1 VLKPLLFALGWFF
14 FVLGVIGAFL
24 PIVPTTPF
32 LLLAA
37 LCFSKSS
44 PRFHA
49 WLLAMPVFGAAVEDW
64 RLRRVIRPRAKFLCA
79 SMLTL
84 SLVFIWAG
92 PRPQL
97 TIKIPVTLLM
107 VGVGTFVVTRK
118 SL

>member
-1 VLKPLLFALGWFF
+1 MLKPLLFALGWFF

-44 PRFHA
+44 PRFHG
-49 WLLAMPVFGAAVEDW
+49 WLLAMPVFGAGVEDW

-79 SMLTL
+79 SMLTV
-84 SLVFIWAG
+84 SLVFLWTG
-92 PRPQL
+92 PRPKL
-97 TIKIPVTLLM
+97 VIKIPVTLLM

-118 SL
+118 SV